1 MNTKSLKTLEY
12 PKITAQLETFATSPL
27 GKQRCLELT
36 PSSSLEEIRTWQ
48 TQTADAVDRVRMKG
62 SISFS
67 GLKDIGDSLKR
78 LEIGSSLNI
87 LELLSISSIL
97 TIAARAKSYGRHD
110 PEEMGSSRSLPGSSR
125 PQPTSSTQPRPNR
138 PQPTT
143 PAQTRAPHS
152 QSAPPEPSD
161 TTFDSL
167 EPLFASLEP
176 LTPLNNEIK
185 RCILSEDEVADDA
198 SPGLSRVRRSMKI
211 TADRIHTQLNSILNS
226 TRSYLQDAV
235 ITMRDGRY
243 CLPVKA
249 EYKNQVSG
257 MVHDQSSSGS
267 TLFIEPMAIIKLN
280 NELRELEIQEQKEIE
295 AVLAS
300 LSNQAAPF
308 CEELR
313 TDMELLAQLDFIFAK
328 AGLARHYRC
337 SAPVF
342 NNRGYINIKDGRHPL
357 LDPQKV
363 VPINVWL
370 GKDFDLLIVTGPN
383 TGGKTVSLK
392 TVGLFTLMG
401 QAGLQIPAWEGSEL
415 AVFDEVYA
423 DIGDEQS
430 IEQSLSTF
438 SAHMTNIVRILNEA
452 DSHSLCLFDEL
463 GAGTDPTEGA
473 ALAISVLSFL
483 HNMKCRT
490 MATTHYSELKV
501 FALSTPGVE
510 NACCEFNV
518 DTLQPTYRLLIG
530 IPGKSNAFAI
540 SRKLGLPDYI
550 IEDAKSHLEAKD
562 ESFEDLLSSL
572 ESSRLTIEKEQEE
585 INAYK
590 EEIAQL
596 KARLT
601 QKEERLDERKDKVIR
616 NATEEAQRILRE
628 AKETADQ
635 TIKQI
640 NRLAAQSGV
649 SKELEAERAKL
660 REQLKKTDDK
670 LAVKAKGPSQPIS
683 PKKIKVGDGVKVLS
697 MNLKGTVSTLP
708 NAKGDLYVQM
718 GILRSLV
725 NIRDLELL
733 HEDEINAT
741 LGDGSSLSYGSSK
754 APSKSKKTMGPAKG
768 NTTGSG
774 QIKMSKSF
782 SVSTEV
788 NLIGMTVDEALPTME
803 KYLDD
808 AYLAHMPNVRV
819 VHGRGTGALK
829 NAVHKRLRQL
839 KYVKDFRLG
848 EFGEG
853 GTGVTIVTFK

>member
-1 MNTKSLKTLEY
+1 MNQKALKTLEY
-12 PKITAQLETFATSPL
+12 DKIINQLTEYAASPL
-27 GKQRCLELT
+27 GKALCQNLS
-36 PSSSLEEIRTWQ
+36 PSSDLEEVRTWQ
-48 TQTADAVDRVRMKG
+48 AQTTDAVTRIRLNG
-62 SISFS
+62 SVSFS
-67 GLKDIGDSLKR
+67 GIWDIGDSLKR
-78 LEIGSSLNI
+78 LDIGSSLSI
-87 LELLSISSIL
+87 PELLSISSLL
-97 TIAARAKSYGRHD
+97 TVAARAKAYGRHD
-110 PEEMGSSRSLPGSSR
+110 GEDDARGTSE
-125 PQPTSSTQPRPNR
+125 PQ
-138 PQPTT
+138 
-143 PAQTRAPHS
+143 
-152 QSAPPEPSD
+152 D
-161 TTFDSL
+161 DFDSL
-167 EPLFASLEP
+167 EPLFAGLEP

-198 SPGLSRVRRSMKI
+198 SPGLSHVRRSMKV

-226 TRSYLQDAV
+226 NRSYLQDAV

-243 CLPVKA
+243 CLPVKS

-257 MVHDQSSSGS
+257 MVHDQSATGS
-267 TLFIEPMAIIKLN
+267 TLFIEPMAIIRLN
-280 NELRELEIQEQKEIE
+280 NEMRELEIQEQKEIE

-300 LSNQAAPF
+300 LSNQAAP
-308 CEELR
+308 CTEELR
-313 TDMELLAQLDFIFAK
+313 MDMELLAQLDFIFAK
-328 AGLARHYRC
+328 AGLARHYKC

-342 NNRGYINIKDGRHPL
+342 NDKGYIHIKDGRHPL
-357 LDPQKV
+357 LNPQAV

-370 GKDFDLLIVTGPN
+370 GREFDLLIVTGPN

-401 QAGLQIPAWEGSEL
+401 QSGLHIPAWEGSEL
-415 AVFDEVYA
+415 AVFDQVFA

-452 DSHSLCLFDEL
+452 DSRSLCLFDEL

-473 ALAISVLSFL
+473 ALAIAILSFL

-518 DTLQPTYRLLIG
+518 ETLQPTYRLLIG

-540 SRKLGLPDYI
+540 SQKLGLPGYI
-550 IEDAKSHLEAKD
+550 IDDAKSHLEAKD
-562 ESFEDLLSSL
+562 ESFEDLLTSL
-572 ESSRLTIEKEQEE
+572 ESSRLTIEKEQAE

-590 EEIAQL
+590 DEIASL
-596 KARLT
+596 KNRLT
-601 QKEERLDERKDKVIR
+601 QKEERLDERKDKILK

-640 NRLAAQSGV
+640 NKLAASSGV
-649 SKELEAERAKL
+649 GKELEAERARL
-660 REQLKKTDDK
+660 RDQLKKTDEK
-670 LAVKAKGPSQPIS
+670 LTVKPKGPSQPIS
-683 PKKIKVGDGVKVLS
+683 PKKLKIGDGVKVLS

-708 NAKGDLYVQM
+708 NARGDLYVQM

-733 HEDEINAT
+733 NEKDISAT
-741 LGDGSSLSYGSSK
+741 LGDGSSISYGGK
-754 APSKSKKTMGPAKG
+754 AARGK
-768 NTTGSG
+768 GSG
-774 QIKMSKSF
+774 SSQIKMSKS
-782 SVSTEV
+782 STVSAEV
-788 NLIGMTVDEALPTME
+788 NLIGMTVDEAVPAME

-808 AYLAHMPNVRV
+808 AYLAHLQTVRV

-839 KYVKDFRLG
+839 KYVKEFRLG
-848 EFGEG
+848 QFGEG
-853 GTGVTIVTFK
+853 DSGVTVVTFK

>member
-1 MNTKSLKTLEY
+1 MNQKALKILEY
-12 PKITAQLETFATSPL
+12 NKIIDQLTEYAASPL
-27 GKQRCLELT
+27 GKALCQSLT
-36 PSSSLEEIRTWQ
+36 PSSDLEEVRTWQ
-48 TQTADAVDRVRMKG
+48 AQTTDAVTRIRLKG
-62 SISFS
+62 SVSFS
-67 GLKDIGDSLKR
+67 GLRDVGDSLKR
-78 LEIGSSLNI
+78 LDIGSSLSI
-87 LELLSISSIL
+87 PELLSISSLL
-97 TIAARAKSYGRHD
+97 TVALRAKSYGRHEA
-110 PEEMGSSRSLPGSSR
+110 EEGEE
-125 PQPTSSTQPRPNR
+125 
-138 PQPTT
+138 
-143 PAQTRAPHS
+143 A
-152 QSAPPEPSD
+152 ED
-161 TTFDSL
+161 FDSL
-167 EPLFASLEP
+167 EPLFAGLEP

-185 RCILSEDEVADDA
+185 RCILSEDEVADSA
-198 SPGLSRVRRSMKI
+198 SPGLSHVRRSMKV

-226 TRSYLQDAV
+226 NRSYLQDAV

-243 CLPVKA
+243 CLPVKS
-249 EYKNQVSG
+249 EYKSQVSG
-257 MVHDQSSSGS
+257 MVHDQSATGS

-280 NELRELEIQEQKEIE
+280 NEMRELEIQEQKEIE

-308 CEELR
+308 TEDLR
-313 TDMELLAQLDFIFAK
+313 INMELLAQLDFIFAK
-328 AGLARHYRC
+328 AALARRYKC

-342 NNRGYINIKDGRHPL
+342 NNRGYIHIKDGRHPL

-363 VPINVWL
+363 VPTNVWL

-401 QAGLQIPAWEGSEL
+401 QAGLHIPAWEGSEL
-415 AVFDEVYA
+415 SVFDQVFA

-452 DSHSLCLFDEL
+452 DARSLCLFDEL

-473 ALAISVLSFL
+473 ALAIAVLSFL

-518 DTLQPTYRLLIG
+518 ETLQPTYRLLIG

-540 SRKLGLPDYI
+540 SQKLGLPQYI
-550 IEDAKSHLEAKD
+550 IDDAKSHLQAKD
-562 ESFEDLLSSL
+562 ESFEDLLASL
-572 ESSRLTIEKEQEE
+572 EENRITIEKEQEE
-585 INAYK
+585 IKTYK
-590 EEIAQL
+590 EEISSL
-596 KARLT
+596 KQRLT
-601 QKEERLDERKDKVIR
+601 QKEERLDERKDKILK
-616 NATEEAQRILRE
+616 NAAEEAQRILRE

-635 TIKQI
+635 TIREI
-640 NRLAAQSGV
+640 NRLASSSGV
-649 SKELEAERAKL
+649 GKELEAERAKL
-660 REQLKKTDDK
+660 RDKLKKTDEK
-670 LAVKAKGPSQPIS
+670 LAVKPKGPSQPIS
-683 PKKIKVGDGVKVLS
+683 PKKLKIGDGVKVLS

-733 HEDEINAT
+733 NEKDISAT
-741 LGDGSSLSYGSSK
+741 LGDGRSVSYGGRTV
-754 APSKSKKTMGPAKG
+754 KSR
-768 NTTGSG
+768 GSG
-774 QIKMSKSF
+774 SSQIKMSKSS
-782 SVSTEV
+782 SVSSEV

-808 AYLAHMPNVRV
+808 AYLAHLQTVRV

-839 KYVKDFRLG
+839 KYVKEFRLG
-848 EFGEG
+848 QFGEG
-853 GTGVTIVTFK
+853 DSGVTVVTFK